1 MLLLNFVLMT
11 PPVLTLVGTL
21 PRLAATIGLALTVS
35 ACGGPA
41 APAALPA
48 TTFPSDVIAPH
59 QLAVTTERAGVS
71 FPFLNGSLRL
81 QVRENRKTV
90 GTIAATYTGNVS
102 QPGSGRATAGLDV
115 RLRSATGV
123 VSKFTSVAADGSG
136 AFIGEGDFTLSLSL
150 GENNGAT
157 STKVQGKTTISCSA
171 VGRILAT
178 LRGTGSAPRLGNV
191 EIELQHE
198 VGNTHCFP

>member
-1 MLLLNFVLMT
+1 
-11 PPVLTLVGTL
+11 
-21 PRLAATIGLALTVS
+21 
-35 ACGGPA
+35 
-41 APAALPA
+41 
-48 TTFPSDVIAPH
+48 
-59 QLAVTTERAGVS
+59 VS
-71 FPFLNGSLRL
+71 FPLLNGSLRL

-102 QPGSGRATAGLDV
+102 QPGSGRATAALDV

-123 VSKFTSVAADGSG
+123 VSKFTSVTADGSG

-150 GENNGAT
+150 ASSENNGAT

-171 VGRILAT
+171 EGRILAT

-198 VGNTHCFP
+198 VGSTHCFP